1 MTQFDVQRPIGELSR
16 AALPYLAVATAGIV
30 AYYIAIE
37 TPLLGFLSSWNGASI
52 PAAGREDGAFTLPQV
67 ILVALLVLGAGF
79 LGLAFEALAFGPVV
93 IGFAVW
99 SAAAIG
105 GSQIARDAFGLQV
118 DAAPAIIVPTAVYLA
133 ALVRQHA
140 IILRERFVRDMAIR
154 HRDTLIQS
162 VIENSAQGVF
172 ICDETG
178 RIVFCNRTGLEMF
191 GHDDATV
198 LDATIDI
205 LTPSIGQGRIGCTL
219 SDYVAEARDSGVQVG
234 PVQATGL
241 RADGGTF
248 PMQLVVAVT
257 RQIAVDHP
265 LEMRKADRLLFVCY
279 MADVGARRRMHEA
292 QKDAAT
298 NLALANRSRDEFLA
312 NMSHELRTPLNA
324 VIGFSELLE
333 AGIYGALSEKQ
344 ADSVH
349 SIHSSAQHLL
359 RIINDIL
366 DISKLEAGKTELNE
380 EEIDVR
386 DVIASCITLMQPR
399 ADESHLKLKVRE
411 QSTIHRIYVDE
422 RRIKQVLLNLLS
434 NAVKFTPFGGSI
446 EVLIRFLPSG
456 ACAISVVDTG
466 VGIPEDKIEIC
477 LTPFGQVDSG
487 LDRQFEGTGLGLPL
501 ARSLMEAHGGTLDL
515 TSIVGIGTTA
525 VIEFPPER
533 TRDPIPG
540 TPKGDEAVEPQS
552 SRLRARGEGVFTT
565 SRG

>member
-1 MTQFDVQRPIGELSR
+1 MMQFDAQRPISELSR
-16 AALPYLAVATAGIV
+16 AAFPYLAVATAGIV
-30 AYYIAIE
+30 AYYLAVE
-37 TPLLGFLSSWNGASI
+37 TPLLGFLLSLGGVWAPASVL
-52 PAAGREDGAFTLPQV
+52 PNGAFTLPQV
-67 ILVALLVLGAGF
+67 VLIAILVLGAGF

-93 IGFAVW
+93 AGFAIW

-105 GSQIARDAFGLQV
+105 GSHIARDAYGLQV
-118 DAAPAIIVPTAVYLA
+118 DATPAIIVPTAVYFA

-172 ICDETG
+172 ICDDTG

-191 GHDDATV
+191 GHDDAAV
-198 LDATIDI
+198 LGAAIDL
-205 LTPSIGQGRIGCTL
+205 LTPSIGQGRIGRTL
-219 SDYVAEARDSGVQVG
+219 SDYVAEARDGGVQVG

-241 RADGGTF
+241 RADGSTF

-292 QKDAAT
+292 QTDAA
-298 NLALANRSRDEFLA
+298 NKLALANRSRDEFLA

-344 ADSVH
+344 TDSVH

-366 DISKLEAGKTELNE
+366 DISKLEAGKTELHE

-386 DVIASCITLMQPR
+386 DVIASCITLMHPR
-399 ADESHLKLKVRE
+399 ADESHLTLKVRE
-411 QSTIHRIYVDE
+411 QSTIHRIYADE
-422 RRIKQVLLNLLS
+422 RRTKQVLLNLLS
-434 NAVKFTPFGGSI
+434 NAVKFTPFGGRI
-446 EVLIRFLPSG
+446 EVLIRFLPTS

-466 VGIPEDKIEIC
+466 VGIPENKIAIC

-515 TSIVGIGTTA
+515 TSIVGVGTTA

-533 TRDPIPG
+533 TRDAIPG
-540 TPKGDEAVEPQS
+540 TPKTDDAVEPQL
-552 SRLRARGEGVFTT
+552 SRLRAKSGGVFAK
-565 SRG
+565 GIG